1 MGRCDPSGIWRVLP
15 EVRESEEHM
24 DYGCGWNSIYY
35 REEERGALNDWTLG
49 TVQFMLL
56 ERNDFNA
63 LARRCLKIA
72 NTNRCFTV
80 VAGLAVRLE
89 RQDNRP
95 FRVFAGEM
103 VKAETQDV
111 SAAVAEFL
119 KLVREL

>member
-1 MGRCDPSGIWRVLP
+1 
-15 EVRESEEHM
+15 M

-72 NTNRCFTV
+72 NTNHCFTV
-80 VAGLAVRLE
+80 VDGLAVRLE
-89 RQDNRP
+89 RQDNRL
-95 FRVFAGEM
+95 FRVFAGET

-119 KLVREL
+119 KLVRELAVAQCQEKREGESPLSF